1 MTLFCASTRVCR
13 LVVHKVTPLTHNT
26 AGDPLLAPKGFWD
39 GCGVG
44 RPLGQKR
51 PQRWIKPITQ
61 DRPMEK
67 KKTWRSTFYRE
78 KKNRPC
84 IHASNEKHLIN
95 PPDLPCHPGHAGR
108 GHDNTGRRVC
118 LNRQAYFDRYHAP
131 ELSLFTLCLIGH
143 RMWALLQVHDAIHP

>member
-1 MTLFCASTRVCR
+1 
-13 LVVHKVTPLTHNT
+13 VTPLTHNT

-118 LNRQAYFDRYHAP
+118 LNVVGNINLTHRTCC
-131 ELSLFTLCLIGH
+131 ELSSL
-143 RMWALLQVHDAIHP
+143 DARATDDISI